1 MKKTVFVLSVIGSIS
16 GCVTTQETST
26 QTETPSVNQATKAT
40 TVESVV
46 KKAEIATPLVKGAY
60 SVIVCRYNGN
70 VVKMNR
76 SSADTAFDLFG
87 GGYKNFQ
94 YNLFMGDQSNANL
107 IGYSQSQNTII
118 DKKTPTCQV
127 FNSSANKVTLYAA
140 TRNMANFYSL
150 QGGTAEV
157 SLTLEESVPGLVFLG
172 TAGTSGFGYKWAME
186 KFDLSNEIY
195 KNCSDNE
202 YKDILYADSPK
213 SQKKVAIEGLNQFV
227 KSNSNSSKDFIA
239 CNASAIAV
247 SAKKP
252 SSKQVKWGV
261 KNASKI
267 LSRRY

>member
-127 FNSSANKVTLYAA
+127 FN
-140 TRNMANFYSL
+140 R
-150 QGGTAEV
+150 
-157 SLTLEESVPGLVFLG
+157 SVPGLVFLG